1 MAGLKKMCRKAM
13 HSDIT
18 VLVHGETGTGKELV
32 ANIIHANSRRAD
44 KDLFIQNCAAIPDH
58 LFESEFFGHK
68 KGSFTGAI
76 SNKKGLFEMADKGS
90 VFLDEI
96 GDLSFPMQAKL
107 LRLLQ
112 EGEIKPVGS
121 NSKKYVDV
129 RLISATNKSLLN
141 EVKAGRF
148 REDLYY
154 RLSVFAISPPPL
166 RDVKED
172 IPLLARFLLRKY
184 NKKYNTSVNSI
195 SDDALFKLM
204 NYPFPG
210 NVREL
215 ENEIERAMVMVGS
228 SGNVIEL
235 CHFSEHITT
244 HDQDGKEYH
253 GSGKTLKEQV
263 SMFEKK
269 IIEEAL
275 EQHRGNKTLTS
286 KALGISRVGLNNKIK
301 RYYIS

>member
-1 MAGLKKMCRKAM
+1 MTELKEMCEKAM

-18 VLVHGETGTGKELV
+18 VLIHGETGTGKELV
-32 ANIIHANSRRAD
+32 ANIIHANSRRGD

-76 SNKKGLFEMADKGS
+76 SNKKGLFEMADKGC

-121 NSKKYVDV
+121 NTKKYIDV

-141 EVKAGRF
+141 EVKEGRF

-154 RLSVFAISPPPL
+154 RLNVFTISPPPL
-166 RDVKED
+166 RQVKED
-172 IPLLARFLLRKY
+172 IPLLARFLLEKY
-184 NKKYNTSVNSI
+184 NQKYKTSINSI
-195 SDDALFKLM
+195 SDDAFM
-204 NYPFPG
+204 
-210 NVREL
+210 
-215 ENEIERAMVMVGS
+215 
-228 SGNVIEL
+228 
-235 CHFSEHITT
+235 
-244 HDQDGKEYH
+244 
-253 GSGKTLKEQV
+253 
-263 SMFEKK
+263 
-269 IIEEAL
+269 
-275 EQHRGNKTLTS
+275 
-286 KALGISRVGLNNKIK
+286 
-301 RYYIS
+301 